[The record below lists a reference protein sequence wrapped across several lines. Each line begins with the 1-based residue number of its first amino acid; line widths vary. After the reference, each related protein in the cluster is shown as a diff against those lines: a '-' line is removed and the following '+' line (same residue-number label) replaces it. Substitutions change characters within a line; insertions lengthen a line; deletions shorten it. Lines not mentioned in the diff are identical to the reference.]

1 MTLEG
6 ILGIIAGVAAVA
18 VGFIAVLGI
27 VNCFWC

>member
-6 ILGIIAGVAAVA
+6 ILGIIVGVVAVA

-27 VNCFWC
+27 IRL